1 MRKAEMKRS
10 ILFACLAVLLVF
22 QAVHAKEAESF
33 DEAKQM
39 AVSLKKPILMEFLR
53 PG

>member
-10 ILFACLAVLLVF
+10 ILLASLTALLLF
-22 QAVHAKEAESF
+22 KAIHAEEAESF
-33 DEAKQM
+33 DKAKQM